1 MQPALF
7 QQATITQ
14 IKTQV
19 TQELPGH
26 GPGLETEAVNDDLYQ
41 DENSPL
47 RLVLSVM
54 ANVIGGTLL
63 LSGMFFL
70 PQLIAEILS

>member
-26 GPGLETEAVNDDLYQ
+26 GTGLEIEAVNDDLYQ
-41 DENSPL
+41 DESSPL

-63 LSGMFFL
+63 LSGMFYL
-70 PQLIAEILS
+70 PHLLAEVLR

>member
-7 QQATITQ
+7 QQTTITQ
-14 IKTQV
+14 VQEQT
-19 TQELPGH
+19 TRELPGH
-26 GPGLETEAVNDDLYQ
+26 GTGLEIEAVNDDLYQ

-54 ANVIGGTLL
+54 VNVVGGTLL
-63 LSGMFFL
+63 LSGMFYL
-70 PQLIAEILS
+70 PHLLAEILR

>member
-7 QQATITQ
+7 HQTTITHVQ
-14 IKTQV
+14 TQASRV
-19 TQELPGH
+19 LPGH
-26 GPGLETEAVNDDLYQ
+26 GTGMEIEAVNDDLYQ
-41 DENSPL
+41 DESSPL

-63 LSGMFFL
+63 LSGMFYL
-70 PQLIAEILS
+70 PHLLAEVLR